1 MSDSILTSVKKAL
14 GILPE
19 ATEFDDELIIHINS
33 VLGILTQE
41 GLGPTE
47 GYAIESDQET
57 YEDFLGTN
65 KMQLSLAKLFV
76 PLKVRLAFDPPMNSG
91 TTEALTKRAEEL
103 EYRLYMTENPKKTF
117 ETSESSNDSDTYD
130 DPYDYE
136 YDDFYDGDE

>member
-1 MSDSILTSVKKAL
+1 MSDSILTSVKTAL
-14 GILPE
+14 GILPG

-41 GLGPTE
+41 GLGPAE

-117 ETSESSNDSDTYD
+117 ETSESSNNLHT
-130 DPYDYE
+130 YE
-136 YDDFYDGDE
+136 YDDFYDDEDSYEDE